1 LIVGEKYNTGK
12 VRQYNKAWSN
22 DINVPITWIRDAA
35 HNSNDDQP
43 EQVNRCIKEFLLRIT
58 E

>member
-1 LIVGEKYNTGK
+1 MVSVYDKDE
-12 VRQYNKAWSN
+12 
-22 DINVPITWIRDAA
+22 ITWIRDAA

-43 EQVNRCIKEFLLRIT
+43 EQVNRGIKEFLLRIA